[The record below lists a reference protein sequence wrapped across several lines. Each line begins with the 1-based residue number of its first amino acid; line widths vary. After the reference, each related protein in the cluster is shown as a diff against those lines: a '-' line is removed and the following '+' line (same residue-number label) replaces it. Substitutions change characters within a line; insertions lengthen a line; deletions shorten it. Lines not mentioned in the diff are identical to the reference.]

1 MLVGVTDRFYSRLE
15 YFSNPDLN
23 TKTYYDYDNKAVTWQ
38 AKSLCNVAINIY
50 IIESN
55 PRNETNHITLS
66 LQNQNHKTPQTQN
79 TSKHTK
85 LTTARSD
92 NVNLAVVQNLKKKV
106 QTDRKLVFC
115 LGVRRH

>member
-55 PRNETNHITLS
+55 PRNE
-66 LQNQNHKTPQTQN
+66 PQTQN